1 VADKKSKPSPLSDL
15 QGQISEL
22 AAKIEG
28 APATTRKTIGPPEEF
43 LAERQLPGTFLDG
56 DEWEPAGLPPAD
68 KVRLQQIM
76 IRSGLLSKTDY
87 SPAVWDTRTANAFS
101 HVLALANAK
110 GMTNYEDALGEFARN
125 ADAYGLAPRSARAPL
140 VVQYEN
146 PEAVRQVIRK
156 SSRDLLG
163 RRLSDDEENRMIS
176 SFQAQNT
183 ASQQA
188 EYGAG
193 GEDGGAYTAP
203 LSAGEYA
210 TSQLEGRKEAGAQR
224 YLDAFD
230 EIARSVGVMAQRP
243 EQIGGR

>member
-1 VADKKSKPSPLSDL
+1 VAEKKPKPSPLADL
-15 QGQISEL
+15 QGQINDI
-22 AAKIEG
+22 AAQIQA
-28 APATTRKTIGPPEEF
+28 APATTRKPIGPPAEF
-43 LAERQLPGTFLDG
+43 LTEQQLPGAFLDG

-68 KVRLQQIM
+68 KSRLQQIM
-76 IRSGLLSKTDY
+76 IRSGLLSATDY

-110 GMTNYEDALGEFARN
+110 GMTNYEDALSEFARN
-125 ADAYGLAPRSARAPL
+125 ADVYGLAPKAARAPL

-146 PEAVRQVIRK
+146 PEAVRQVMRK
-156 SSRDLLG
+156 SSMSLLG

-176 SFQAQNT
+176 AFQAQNT

-188 EYGAG
+188 KYGAG
-193 GEDGGAYTAP
+193 AAGGAYTAP
-203 LSAGEYA
+203 LTAEEYT